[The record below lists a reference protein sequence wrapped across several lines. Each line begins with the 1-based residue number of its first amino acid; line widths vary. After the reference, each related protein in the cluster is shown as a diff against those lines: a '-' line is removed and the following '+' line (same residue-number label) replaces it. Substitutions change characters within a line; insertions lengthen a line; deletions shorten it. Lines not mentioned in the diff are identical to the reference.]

1 MEIKPSL
8 HETEFKNCFGIY
20 SKTQNLKFDKKF
32 YDELVELNFFVK
44 EVCNN
49 EKKNIQSQN
58 SKTKSFES
66 NTDFNKTKS
75 FGLTTDFN
83 NTEYYLNP
91 KVYEYLYE
99 EIEFQILIF
108 FDSEIEYFNEEIKL
122 KLECYRDNIK
132 KNDFLETIRF
142 NITNSIEDFTYYQ
155 IYKEI
160 DSINT
165 NNFGTWKEFVKDTL
179 FIEEEIILD
188 FLYGDIINISKFQIW
203 EDWGK
208 FYLIDNKFKVIDQKL
223 DEINLEKLKSTHSLF
238 KDNAEAF
245 IEYIV
250 HNTDK
255 KINTGFYTYL
265 FYFLKNEKLINSD
278 NRTSNIEYIKYVK
291 ENYLIKSS
299 LKFSRLNPITNT
311 EINFTYSE
319 TLIYFKNEY
328 LKFMNKI

>member
-20 SKTQNLKFDKKF
+20 SKNQNLKFDKKF
-32 YDELVELNFFVK
+32 YDKLVELNFFVK
-44 EVCNN
+44 EVNEDEKLTRYLKNN
-49 EKKNIQSQN
+49 P
-58 SKTKSFES
+58 KSFELATS
-66 NTDFNKTKS
+66 I
-75 FGLTTDFN
+75 N
-83 NTEYYLNP
+83 NTSYNLNP
-91 KVYEYLYE
+91 KIYEYLYD
-99 EIEFQILIF
+99 EIEFNISIIF
-108 FDSEIEYFNEEIKL
+108 ESEIEYFNEEIKL

-132 KNDFLETIRF
+132 KNDFLETLRF

-179 FIEEEIILD
+179 SIEEEIILD
-188 FLYGDIINISKFQIW
+188 FLFSNIINISKFQIW

-223 DEINLEKLKSTHSLF
+223 DEINLEKLKSKHSLF

-250 HNTDK
+250 HNSDK

-265 FYFLKNEKLINSD
+265 FYFLMEEEIINSV
-278 NRTSNIEYIKYVK
+278 NKTSDTEYCKYIK
-291 ENYLIKSS
+291 ENYLMNSS
-299 LKFSRLNPITNT
+299 LIFSRLNQVDQDNKG
-311 EINFTYSE
+311 NKYLE
-319 TLIYFKNEY
+319 TLEYFKNEY
-328 LKFMNKI
+328 SKFMNKI